1 MQKEKW
7 SVKQIAKNVLVPFL
21 VISIIVLTIGFDI
34 QHKQIE
40 DLKTELYE
48 QDSATHQIASK
59 NLEAV
64 TKAQQE
70 NNEQLEKNKPVKND
84 LVEVLNDT
92 DPAKKFGK

>member
-1 MQKEKW
+1 MENKKW
-7 SVKQIAKNVLVPFL
+7 SIKQIVRNVLVSFL

-40 DLKTELYE
+40 DLKTELYR

>member
-1 MQKEKW
+1 MENKKW
-7 SVKQIAKNVLVPFL
+7 SIKQIVRNVLVPFL
-21 VISIIVLTIGFDI
+21 VISIIVLAIGFDI